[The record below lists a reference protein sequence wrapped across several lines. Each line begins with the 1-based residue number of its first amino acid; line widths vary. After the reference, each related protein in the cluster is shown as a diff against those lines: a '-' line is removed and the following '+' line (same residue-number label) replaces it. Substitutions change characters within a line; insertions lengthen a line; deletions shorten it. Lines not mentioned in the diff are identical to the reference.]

1 MLEKEYIKINIIKFT
16 QMKNYQI
23 NYKINK
29 VTHKIIYSNKTSN
42 LVKKDILKIKII
54 QKILFIYDQKIKRV
68 LLKTILKL

>member
-42 LVKKDILKIKII
+42 LVKRYYKNKK
-54 QKILFIYDQKIKRV
+54 
-68 LLKTILKL
+68 

>member
-42 LVKKDILKIKII
+42 LVKKDILKLKII
-54 QKILFIYDQKIKRV
+54 QKYYLSMTRK
-68 LLKTILKL
+68 

>member
-23 NYKINK
+23 NYKINR

-42 LVKKDILKIKII
+42 LLKKDILKLKII
-54 QKILFIYDQKIKRV
+54 QKYYLFMTRK
-68 LLKTILKL
+68 